1 MVTFSRMYTARL
13 TRALPDIRR
22 KIQEAAIRSGRSA
35 EGVTLVAI
43 TKGHPLEVV
52 DACLEAGLLDLGE
65 NRVEALEER
74 AAAFRGR
81 GILWHMVGHL
91 QSRKATRAAA
101 VAHLIHSV
109 DSVALAERLDRVG
122 AEAGKVVRVLVQVN
136 TAGEAAKS
144 GLHRDTALHELTAVL
159 ALEYIEVAGLMT
171 MAPLTDDEGVLRG
184 TFRRLRE
191 LHEEAGRTLPG
202 YRGTELSMGMS
213 NDFAIAVEEGST
225 MVRLGTALFGERPV

>member
-1 MVTFSRMYTARL
+1 MYTARL
-13 TRALPDIRR
+13 ARTLPVIRR
-22 KIQEAAIRSGRSA
+22 QIQEAASRSGRSPEA
-35 EGVTLVAI
+35 IALVAI

-52 DACLEAGLLDLGE
+52 DACLHAGLLDLGE

-74 AAAFRGR
+74 GVAYAGR
-81 GILWHMVGHL
+81 GIRWHMVGHL
-91 QSRKATRAAA
+91 QSRKASRAAGL
-101 VAHLIHSV
+101 AHLIHSV
-109 DSVALAERLDRVG
+109 DTVKLAERLDRAG

-136 TAGEAAKS
+136 TAAEPAKS
-144 GLHRDTALHELTAVL
+144 GLPRDTALDELHRIL
-159 ALEYIEVAGLMT
+159 ALDGLDVAGLMT
-171 MAPLTDDEGVLRG
+171 MAPFTDDEGVVRD

-191 LHEEAGRTLPG
+191 LHEEAARTLPW